1 MKKGFLLALLAASLF
16 FTPGAYAQITM
27 PQPSPSAT
35 VTQKVGLADVT
46 LSYSRPSAR
55 GRKIFGDL
63 LPYGQLW
70 RTGANAAT
78 KLTFSDE
85 VTVNGTKVP
94 AGEYSLFTI
103 PGKDEWTVMLNKNAK
118 ASANDYKEAEDVAR
132 FKVKARQDGRPLR
145 NVHHRLFG
153 PYPNAASM
161 NIKWENTKV
170 ALKLETDVDSKVMAQ
185 IKELVIDS
193 PNAKP
198 QDLYA
203 ASIYYMENNKD
214 LNQALTWMNKATEKD
229 PQFWQL
235 HQKAR
240 LQAKLKDYKNAEA
253 TARKS
258 IELAKTA
265 KNDDYVRLNEKLLAE
280 LPKAK

>member
-1 MKKGFLLALLAASLF
+1 MKKLLLLALLACSLF
-16 FTPGAYAQITM
+16 FTPAVNAQIAM

-35 VTQKVGLADVT
+35 VTQKVGLTDVT
-46 LSYSRPSAR
+46 LSYSRPNAR
-55 GRKIFGDL
+55 GRKVFGDL
-63 LPYGQLW
+63 LPYGKLW

-78 KLTFSDE
+78 KLTFSE
-85 VTVNGTKVP
+85 EITVNGNKIP

-103 PGKDEWTVMLNKNAK
+103 PGPDEWTVMINKNAK
-118 ASANDYKEAEDVAR
+118 ATANDYKESEDAAR
-132 FKVKARQDGRPLR
+132 FKVKPTKTAA
-145 NVHHRLFG
+145 
-153 PYPNAASM
+153 PYETFTIDFSDLTTNAANM

-170 ALKLETDVDSKVMAQ
+170 VLKLETDVDSKVMAQ
-185 IKELVIDS
+185 IKEKVIDN
-193 PNAKP
+193 PDAKP
-198 QDLYA
+198 QDMYSA
-203 ASIYYMENNKD
+203 AIYYMENNKD
-214 LNQALTWMNKATEKD
+214 LNQALTWMNKSTEKE

>member
-1 MKKGFLLALLAASLF
+1 MKKYFLPFALAVLMLGSSAAH
-16 FTPGAYAQITM
+16 AQIAM
-27 PQPSPSAT
+27 PQPSPAAT
-35 VTQKVGLADVT
+35 VTQKVGVADVSV
-46 LSYSRPSAR
+46 SYSRPSAR
-55 GRKIFGDL
+55 GRKVFGDL

-85 VTVNGTKVP
+85 VSLNGNKVP

-103 PGKDEWTVMLNKNAK
+103 PGKDEWTVMINKNAK
-118 ASANDYKEAEDVAR
+118 ASANDYKESEDVVR
-132 FKVKARQDGRPLR
+132 LKVKPTRTAA
-145 NVHHRLFG
+145 
-153 PYPNAASM
+153 PYETFTIDFSDLTSNGASM

-170 ALKLETDVDSKVMAQ
+170 ALKLETDVDSRVMAQ
-185 IKELVIDS
+185 IKEKVID
-193 PNAKP
+193 NAEPKP

-203 ASIYYMENNKD
+203 ASIYYLDNNKD
-214 LNQALTWMNKATEKD
+214 LKQALTWMNKATEKD

-240 LQAKLKDYKNAEA
+240 LQAKLKDYKNAES

-258 IELAKTA
+258 IELAKVA